1 MELKDILLIKP
12 KKIIVYGEIF
22 ELIDDGDCPL
32 TFMYRNINDKDDFLI
47 RDYSIRLDEKVE
59 LYTRK
64 RSVKKVKCIET
75 NKVFSSPAKAGRYY
89 GFADGDMISKVCR
102 GVHETAKGLHFEYL
116 EDK

>member
-1 MELKDILLIKP
+1 MKLEDILIIKP
-12 KKIIVYGEIF
+12 KKVIVFGEIF
-22 ELIDDGDCPL
+22 ELLEDAPL
-32 TFMYRNINDKDDFLI
+32 CLMYRNINDKDDFLI

-116 EDK
+116 EEK